1 MSFRLAKNFFNVL
14 SEEHKEIKDIYEI
27 NTYIVDS
34 LWERCMYL
42 ILEIRKLFEEK
53 LNMKI
58 TDIDYNFTR
67 TVLYKI
73 GEQVLTRYN
82 EENPS
87 G

>member
-1 MSFRLAKNFFNVL
+1 
-14 SEEHKEIKDIYEI
+14 
-27 NTYIVDS
+27 
-34 LWERCMYL
+34 
-42 ILEIRKLFEEK
+42 
-53 LNMKI
+53 MKI